1 MDLHR
6 CSGLK
11 REQLEPVQIL
21 SALSYNSCIVSEISM
36 LVYSN
41 QINLFEVLITVHGI
55 ILSRTLFLLFS
66 FPM

>member
-55 ILSRTLFLLFS
+55 ILSRTFFLLFS
-66 FPM
+66 FPL